1 MIAIFKTSVVNSEQ
15 AENIKP
21 YLNQMHTINAWNFDL
36 EDCDNILR
44 IESVTNVSASV
55 IRILGELGFDCEEI
69 Y

>member
-21 YLNQMHTINAWNFDL
+21 YLNQLQTIRAWNFDH

-44 IESVTNVSASV
+44 IDSLTNVSARV
-55 IRILGELGFDCEEI
+55 ISILREHGFDCEEI